1 MKNYIFLIF
10 LLFANVY
17 AKGKYIDTHTSYLN
31 IEAKKDTISFGGVLR
46 TFNGY
51 SELNQN
57 NKIPKSLDSGE
68 SNKIQIYTKEF
79 TSIWNKTI
87 SEIKYR
93 NTHLKIDFDTYK
105 LGEFPENNLKR
116 LLFFDKEK
124 LLPLKIE
131 LESKKYEDMYSP
143 VATWIDRKINVSY
156 TPLAKKLDSDGLM
169 LYVSKIVTPERPF
182 SRNTID
188 AIIQLNSFCYYFDR
202 NKEKFYRKGYDKN
215 IKNCQKIKKLM
226 VDDGIKIEELNKPM
240 KDNKIVLLNV
250 NNPVQ
255 PQKGVYEWRANKN
268 GESIS
273 IYIGQVGRQK
283 SVFKKGTLKRGLE
296 ELEKGGVV
304 SSNKGKTIDTR
315 FIVGTAIEFFIS
327 KGYTVYWEHLDNN
340 SDKELEHIKT
350 KKPIL
355 QYEDSKRVT
364 DGIKK
369 NI

>member
-1 MKNYIFLIF
+1 MKN
-10 LLFANVY
+10 
-17 AKGKYIDTHTSYLN
+17 
-31 IEAKKDTISFGGVLR
+31 
-46 TFNGY
+46 
-51 SELNQN
+51 N
-57 NKIPKSLDSGE
+57 NSDMGNFESRQ
-68 SNKIQIYTKEF
+68 SNKTYVVKKVFLVVTGLAVIGTMCILSSCFSSTKEIPHPKQTTVNDKNNIKEF

-156 TPLAKKLDSDGLM
+156 TSLAKKLDSDGLM

-215 IKNCQKIKKLM
+215 IKNCQKIEKLM
-226 VDDGIKIEELNKPM
+226 IDDGIK
-240 KDNKIVLLNV
+240 
-250 NNPVQ
+250 
-255 PQKGVYEWRANKN
+255 YE
-268 GESIS
+268 
-273 IYIGQVGRQK
+273 
-283 SVFKKGTLKRGLE
+283 FK
-296 ELEKGGVV
+296 
-304 SSNKGKTIDTR
+304 
-315 FIVGTAIEFFIS
+315 
-327 KGYTVYWEHLDNN
+327 
-340 SDKELEHIKT
+340 
-350 KKPIL
+350 
-355 QYEDSKRVT
+355 
-364 DGIKK
+364 
-369 NI
+369 